1 MSDQNYKIR
10 KELKHEWYL
19 IIIFLL
25 IIAITILAYPH
36 LPEEIAT
43 HWNLDGKPNGFS
55 SRFEGVSIIPLITLA
70 LYVLMLVAPSLDP
83 RKENYLK
90 FLKAYRLIKLGLF
103 LFLLGI
109 QLLVIVFN
117 LGYNVNIGKITTLG
131 LGILF
136 ALLGI
141 YLPQIKHN
149 YFIGIKTPWT
159 LANEKVWHETHRL
172 GGKLFL
178 ISGILIMLSVFL
190 PDKPRFWLL
199 MILLIGSSLIAMVYS
214 YFLFKKENK

>member
-70 LYVLMLVAPSLDP
+70 LYILMLVAPSLDP